1 MVCAV
6 FQAKE
11 GEGEAHEVEVIHL
24 LEPRHVLD
32 LANEVVLQIQDLE
45 LRAQPR
51 QGLVDPL
58 DVLLVQRHL
67 LERRQAAVIVLGAT
81 PQELLVNLHHPSEA
95 TSSLLFR
102 LRIAWSSTVNS
113 LNQPALSSLSL
124 PPSDFDVRRFQFRL
138 FEAGFHFFW
147 NILSPHSTH
156 CTDLNRG

>member
-1 MVCAV
+1 VLC
-6 FQAKE
+6 FKQRRE
-11 GEGEAHEVEVIHL
+11 RGDPYEVEVIHL

-32 LANEVVLQIQDLE
+32 LANQVVLQIQDLE

-51 QGLVDPL
+51 QGLVDPF

-95 TSSLLFR
+95 TSSLLLR

-113 LNQPALSSLSL
+113 LNQPAPLFPTSL
-124 PPSDFDVRRFQFRL
+124 PSIPD
-138 FEAGFHFFW
+138 GFNF
-147 NILSPHSTH
+147 
-156 CTDLNRG
+156 G